1 MRILLALVVLLFSI
15 LLQAENLAA
24 RSNVRS
30 SDEFVRERPQP
41 ITPRQMIRDS
51 ATIFAGT
58 VLSVEHPSQPS
69 DREGGITRIR
79 FRVQNAIR
87 GVRAGQVIEIRE
99 WGALWNSGERY
110 TRGENVVLF
119 LYPASKLGLTSPV
132 AGSAGRFRVD
142 KTWRVQVAN
151 GNPLPRPIVSRH
163 KLLTVREFAAAIRR
177 EAKE

>member
-1 MRILLALVVLLFSI
+1 MRIVLALVVLLFSI
-15 LLQAENLAA
+15 LLQGENLV
-24 RSNVRS
+24 RSNTS
-30 SDEFVRERPQP
+30 PSDEIVRERPQP
-41 ITPRQMIRDS
+41 ITARQMLQNS

-58 VLSVEHPSQPS
+58 VLAVEHSSHPS
-69 DREGGITRIR
+69 DGEGGITRIR

-87 GVRAGQVIEIRE
+87 GVRPGQVIEVRE
-99 WGALWNSGERY
+99 WGALWNTGERY
-110 TRGENVVLF
+110 SRGENVVLF

-132 AGSAGRFRVD
+132 AGAAGRFRVD

-151 GNPLPRPIVSRH
+151 GNPLPRPLAPRK

>member
-1 MRILLALVVLLFSI
+1 MRIVLALVVFFST
-15 LLQAENLAA
+15 LSAAEDFD
-24 RSNVRS
+24 RWNVRTSADS
-30 SDEFVRERPQP
+30 SVFHSQP
-41 ITPRQMIRDS
+41 LTAHQMIQNS